1 MKVFHHL
8 ASGKTKIFC
17 QSHKK
22 TAEVIFRRHF
32 AIQEEF
38 GISEVISSKKRE
50 SKVSRKKMLARKRI
64 ELLTNDLYLDEIK
77 NEKDELILDD
87 GEENEV
93 EKGDIRANPLPEE
106 LAFTEKVIV
115 EKSSTYL
122 MESWPHYIWIDKRI
136 LKYKPRTPRKISDSQ
151 DQKPGLTS
159 DEERELKRLR
169 EKEQEWL

>member
-1 MKVFHHL
+1 
-8 ASGKTKIFC
+8 
-17 QSHKK
+17 
-22 TAEVIFRRHF
+22 VIFRRHF

-50 SKVSRKKMLARKRI
+50 SKASRKKMLARKRI

-115 EKSSTYL
+115 EKKLNVPDGELAALHLDRQANPEVQAAHSQENIRLPRSKAR
-122 MESWPHYIWIDKRI
+122 PHK
-136 LKYKPRTPRKISDSQ
+136 
-151 DQKPGLTS
+151 
-159 DEERELKRLR
+159 
-169 EKEQEWL
+169 